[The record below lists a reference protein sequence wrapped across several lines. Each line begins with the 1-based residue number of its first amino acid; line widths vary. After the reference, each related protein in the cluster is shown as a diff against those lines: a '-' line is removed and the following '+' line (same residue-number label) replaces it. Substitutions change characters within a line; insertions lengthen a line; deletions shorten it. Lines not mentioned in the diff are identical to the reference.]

1 MSNDMIVEEQ
11 NRTIQCKKCFIITP
25 IGDEESDIRR
35 HIDGIIDAVIDPVI
49 KGIFDYDIEVAH
61 RIDEPGNI
69 PKQVIVSIYES
80 NLVIANLTFNNP
92 NVMYELALRHC
103 FGTPVIMIAEQGT
116 KIPADIIGERTIF
129 YTNDAKGV
137 IELKANLESMVNNI
151 TFESNDE
158 EGELK
163 GPVYDALRAKLNE
176 EKVIKSIHS
185 DEEANQFSVILRTLE
200 EIKASIPS
208 KNNSDTS
215 SFAHLIIKD
224 MKFKFYISR
233 IEEPL
238 QNEIKDKIIE
248 FLAERNLT
256 KYDVDVSERLIR
268 MVLYGSI
275 LKFNKVIIPD
285 GISTLLKE
293 NGIIVKSVEKSSG

>member
-1 MSNDMIVEEQ
+1 MIVDEP
-11 NRTIQCKKCFIITP
+11 NRTTKRKKCFIITP
-25 IGDEESDIRR
+25 IGDEGSDIRR
-35 HIDGIIDAVIDPVI
+35 HIDGIIDAVIEPVI
-49 KGIFDYDIEVAH
+49 KGSFDYDIEVAH

-80 NLVIANLTFNNP
+80 DLVIANLTFNNP

-103 FGTPVIMIAEQGT
+103 FGTPVIMIAEKGT

-137 IELKANLESMVNNI
+137 IELKTNLENMVNNI
-151 TFESNDE
+151 TLESSDE
-158 EGELK
+158 ESELK

-185 DEEANQFSVILRTLE
+185 DEDVNQFSVILRTLE

-208 KNNSDTS
+208 KKNSDTNS
-215 SFAHLIIKD
+215 ITSFVIKD
-224 MKFKFYISR
+224 MKFKFYISN
-233 IEEPL
+233 IEESL
-238 QNEIKDKIIE
+238 QNKIKDKIID
-248 FLAERNLT
+248 FLTERNLT

-268 MVLYGSI
+268 IVLYGSI
-275 LKFNKVIIPD
+275 LKFNKIIIPD
-285 GISTLLKE
+285 GISTILKE
-293 NGIIVKSVEKSSG
+293 NGIIVKSVEKSPE

>member
-11 NRTIQCKKCFIITP
+11 NRTIQRKKCFIITP
-25 IGDEESDIRR
+25 IGEGDEGSDIRR

-80 NLVIANLTFNNP
+80 DLVIANLTFNNP

-129 YTNDAKGV
+129 YTNDAQGV
-137 IELKANLESMVNNI
+137 IELKNNLENMASNI
-151 TFESNDE
+151 TFESNDKE
-158 EGELK
+158 NELS
-163 GPVYDALRAKLNE
+163 GPVYDALRANANE
-176 EKVIKSIHS
+176 EKVIKSIHP
-185 DEEANQFSVILRTLE
+185 DEDVNQFSVILRTLE
-200 EIKASIPS
+200 EIKASMPS
-208 KNNSDTS
+208 KNNSDIN
-215 SFAHLIIKD
+215 SFKGFKD
-224 MKFKFYISR
+224 MKIKFHIDC

-238 QNEIKDKIIE
+238 QKELKDKIIDS
-248 FLAERNLT
+248 LIGRNIT
-256 KYDVDVSERLIR
+256 KYDVYVSERLIR
-268 MVLYGSI
+268 IVIHGNI
-275 LKFNKVIIPD
+275 LKFNMTMISD
-285 GISTLLKE
+285 GISELLKE
-293 NGIIVKSVEKSSG
+293 NSIIVKSVEKSSE